1 MSPMTNLLASG
12 DSIQAIGGVCLKMPA
27 APSILTGTYT
37 DATNLMDGVIMVMGS
52 RFNSRVHALA
62 IRKR

>member
-1 MSPMTNLLASG
+1 MSPMSNLLA
-12 DSIQAIGGVCLKMPA
+12 IAYNAIGGVCLKMPA